1 MGQLLK
7 DTIDKTVTLGQS
19 SWTVTLGHRGLDS
32 FKNTVDETVM
42 LEYNRWDNY
51 IRTKYI
57 GELL

>member
-19 SWTVTLGHRGLDS
+19 SWTVTLGHRRLDS
-32 FKNTVDETVM
+32 YKNTVDETVM

-51 IRTKYI
+51 VRTQ
-57 GELL
+57 